1 MATLT
6 IRMSDDTHTRLKE
19 LARHRRMS
27 VNKLMEELS
36 TIAITQHDAET
47 RFRVLAARG
56 AMQAGL
62 RVLDKLDDAFGKTD

>member
-6 IRMSDDTHTRLKE
+6 IRLSDDTHTRLRE

-27 VNKLMEELS
+27 VNTLRGELS

-47 RFRVLAARG
+47 RFRALAARG
-56 AMQAGL
+56 VVQEGL
-62 RVLDKLDDAFGKTD
+62 RVRQDRLKREGSA